1 MVTCPEVE
9 PPDHG
14 RVEDYDIMYGS
25 TITYSCDPG
34 HQFDDMLQYSTSTCN
49 RYGQWTAI
57 SPICVGMFN
66 WNLFKSVIF
75 MAMRF
80 CLIDIHVSFI
90 LYH

>member
-34 HQFDDMLQYSTSTCN
+34 HQFDDMLQYSTSTCIVMDN
-49 RYGQWTAI
+49 GLQYLQYVLVCSTG
-57 SPICVGMFN
+57 IC
-66 WNLFKSVIF
+66 LSQ
-75 MAMRF
+75 
-80 CLIDIHVSFI
+80 
-90 LYH
+90 